1 MASQLSTA
9 SSSTTTTTTTD
20 ASSCPTTIAPT
31 TTPPPPH
38 PPPPPLKIFRS
49 LKKKKKKFIK
59 KLMSGKYDTLSNM
72 STDING
78 GWEWGMGV
86 KSKQIED
93 ILHKNMMP
101 IMLEEFKE

>member
-1 MASQLSTA
+1 
-9 SSSTTTTTTTD
+9 
-20 ASSCPTTIAPT
+20 
-31 TTPPPPH
+31 
-38 PPPPPLKIFRS
+38 
-49 LKKKKKKFIK
+49 
-59 KLMSGKYDTLSNM
+59 MSGKYDTLSNM

-78 GWEWGMGV
+78 GWGWGMGV

>member
-9 SSSTTTTTTTD
+9 NSSTTTTTTTD
-20 ASSCPTTIAPT
+20 TSSCPTTIAPT
-31 TTPPPPH
+31 TT
-38 PPPPPLKIFRS
+38 PPPPLKIFRS

-78 GWEWGMGV
+78 GWVWGMGV
-86 KSKQIED
+86 NSKQIED

>member
-1 MASQLSTA
+1 
-9 SSSTTTTTTTD
+9 
-20 ASSCPTTIAPT
+20 
-31 TTPPPPH
+31 
-38 PPPPPLKIFRS
+38 
-49 LKKKKKKFIK
+49 
-59 KLMSGKYDTLSNM
+59 MSGKYDTLSNM

-78 GWEWGMGV
+78 GWVWGMGV